1 MITYEQWMEK
11 VVKGKKR
18 FIYTEDGFSGEPEA
32 VRTSEAYYQI
42 SNEGKCFIERV
53 DEEIGDSDSAEKYFL
68 TEEELEESLAGCEDC
83 TKKRR
88 KK

>member
-1 MITYEQWMEK
+1 MITYQQWMEK

-32 VRTSEAYYQI
+32 VRTDEAYFQI
-42 SNEGKCFIERV
+42 TNEGEYFIERT

-68 TEEELEESLAGCEDC
+68 TEEELEEELAKRDKQK
-83 TKKRR
+83 KKR
-88 KK
+88 